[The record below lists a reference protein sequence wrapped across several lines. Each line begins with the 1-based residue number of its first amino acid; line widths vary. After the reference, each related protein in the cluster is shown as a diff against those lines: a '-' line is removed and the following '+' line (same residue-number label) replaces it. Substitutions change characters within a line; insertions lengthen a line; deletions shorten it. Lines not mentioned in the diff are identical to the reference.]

1 MSHDQNF
8 KNLILDY
15 PRQALELFAE
25 EEAKILDD
33 SARILP
39 IRQEQLKER
48 LGERFR
54 ELDVP
59 LLVEW
64 PDGRREAI
72 LFVLEEESDPRRF
85 SIHRLA
91 HYCLDL
97 SELYD
102 TERVVPVVIFLKT
115 GEHAK
120 HLSLGGDRH
129 RYLEFHYLSCVLADL
144 PYERYR
150 DSPNIVARLNLPN
163 MQHTPAQRVEVHAM
177 AVRGLANLEPDIEK
191 QIKYLD
197 FIDIYSKLDDNERQ
211 QYEQEYQEE
220 AETMSSFAERFIQQ
234 GMEQGREQ
242 GMEQGMQQGMQLG
255 EARVL
260 THQLTRKF
268 GRVPD
273 ELLRKI
279 DNADEATLLE
289 WSDRVLTANTLEE
302 VIH

>member
-8 KNLILDY
+8 KNLIIDY

-25 EEAKILDD
+25 EEAQTLDEA
-33 SARILP
+33 ARILP

-72 LFVLEEESDPRRF
+72 LFVLEEETDPRRF

-97 SELYD
+97 AELYD
-102 TERVVPVVIFLKT
+102 TDRVVPVVIFLK
-115 GEHAK
+115 GGKHAK

-129 RYLEFHYLSCVLADL
+129 RYLEFRYLNCVLADL

-150 DSPNIVARLNLPN
+150 DSANIVARLNLPN
-163 MQHTPAQRVEVHAM
+163 MRHSSDQRVEVHAM
-177 AVRGLANLEPDIEK
+177 AVRGLASLEPDIEK

-211 QYEQEYQEE
+211 RYEREYREE

-234 GMEQGREQ
+234 GL
-242 GMEQGMQQGMQLG
+242 EQGMQQGMQQG

-268 GRVPD
+268 GRVPE

-279 DNADEATLLE
+279 NSADEATLLE
-289 WSDRVLTANTLEE
+289 WSDRVLTATRLEE